1 MWRIRQINL
10 KKHMLLN
17 VSIQRISSSNLLG
30 SEQLQNIKIGKG
42 AKRMETIKS
51 FIDDYIVWLSLPKIT
66 PTDIFEILILAFL
79 IYHVVNWV
87 KNTRAWMLVKGII
100 VICIFTLIASLMNL
114 NVILWI
120 FSKTINVGIIAI
132 IIVFQP
138 ELRKALEQLGRKNIV
153 SSFIPFDDSKEKNE
167 RYSDKTINE
176 IVKATF
182 ELAKTKTGALMVIE
196 HNIVLNE
203 YERTGII
210 LDSAISSQLLINIFE
225 HNTPLHDGAV
235 LIRGNR
241 IVAAT
246 CYLPLSD
253 NMELSKDLG
262 TRHRAGVGVSEVS
275 DSLTITVSEET
286 GKVSIALG
294 GVLIRNVDGDYL
306 KSKLKSFQKKSA
318 ETKKIKFWK
327 GRLKN
332 EKKVD

>member
-1 MWRIRQINL
+1 
-10 KKHMLLN
+10 
-17 VSIQRISSSNLLG
+17 
-30 SEQLQNIKIGKG
+30 
-42 AKRMETIKS
+42 MEKIKS
-51 FIDDYIVWLSLPKIT
+51 FVNDYLVWLSFPDLT
-66 PTDIFEILILAFL
+66 LTDILEILILAFL
-79 IYHVVNWV
+79 IYHIVNWI

-100 VICIFTLIASLMNL
+100 VLCIFSLIASIMNF

-120 FSKTINVGIIAI
+120 ISKTINVGIIAV

-153 SSFIPFDDSKEKNE
+153 SSFIPFDDQKEKNE
-167 RYSDKTINE
+167 RFSDKTITE
-176 IVKATF
+176 IVRATF

-196 HNIVLNE
+196 QNILLSE

-210 LDSAISSQLLINIFE
+210 IDSAISSQLLINIFE

-262 TRHRAGVGVSEVS
+262 TRHRAGVGISEVS

-286 GKVSIALG
+286 GKVSIAIG

-306 KSKLKSFQKKSA
+306 KNKLQSFQKKSP
-318 ETKKIKFWK
+318 ETKKIKLWR